1 MKTILF
7 ATDGSD
13 SAGEALEFAIELA
26 KETGAEIEVLAVKP
40 PPVLSKGGVG
50 LPILQVEEDQG
61 AEHVASA
68 AAVKAEGSG
77 VHARAHVEFG
87 EPAEAIAAAGE
98 RLEADLI
105 VVGSRGLGAIRGAML
120 GSVSHE
126 LVKRSR
132 IPVTIVRDKVHQPA
146 HV

>member
-13 SAGEALEFAIELA
+13 GAWEALEFAIELA

-50 LPILQVEEDQG
+50 APILEVEEDQG
-61 AEHVASA
+61 AEHVAATA
-68 AAVKAEGSG
+68 AAKAEGSG
-77 VHARAHVEFG
+77 VHARAHVEHG
-87 EPAEAIAAAGE
+87 EPAEAIAAVGE
-98 RLEADLI
+98 RLQADLI
-105 VVGSRGLGAIRGAML
+105 VVGSRGLGAIKGAML

-126 LVKRSR
+126 LVKKSR
-132 IPVTIVRDKVHQPA
+132 IPVTIVREKAHHPA
-146 HV
+146 HA